1 MRLKVD
7 LAAAVA
13 AAAEQPVTP
22 LTLSELVRG
31 FAVSSLTDYDFRLRK
46 WLDAFGSM
54 SAWVVTPE
62 QLDAAAQAL
71 LAAGYKP
78 STVNRDLSSLGS
90 AYRWAMADLGGGH
103 YAHGAFKS
111 APFPRD

>member
-13 AAAEQPVTP
+13 AAVEQPAAP
-22 LTLSELVRG
+22 LTVAELVRG
-31 FAVSSLTDYDFRLRK
+31 FAVTSLNDYDDLRLRK

-54 SAWVVTPE
+54 STWAITPE
-62 QLDAAAQAL
+62 QLDAPAQVL
-71 LAAGYKP
+71 LAAAYKP

-103 YAHGAFKS
+103 YAHGAF
-111 APFPRD
+111 